1 MNAPT
6 VSIVDD
12 DAAVR
17 DSLGLLCE
25 SAALPVET
33 FDCAEAF
40 LASYRPERTGCLIL
54 DVRMPGMTGPQ
65 LHQELLRRGCQLPV
79 IYLTAH
85 GDIPMTVRA
94 IKAGAADF
102 LTKPVDG
109 ALLVDRVQAALAS
122 DQEIRSRDAA
132 LAGKRARLAALTERE
147 RQIMAFAVA
156 GECSKV
162 IARRL
167 GIGYRTVEVYRS
179 RILLKTGTR
188 SALEL
193 GKLVADCGLSVKP
206 VSRARSGP

>member
-1 MNAPT
+1 MNAPM
-6 VSIVDD
+6 VFIVDD

-17 DSLGLLCE
+17 DSLVLLCE
-25 SAALPVET
+25 SASLPVEA
-33 FDCAEAF
+33 FDCAEPF
-40 LASYRPERTGCLIL
+40 LASYGPERTGCLIL

-65 LHQELLRRGCQLPV
+65 LHEELQRRGCQLPV

-102 LTKPVDG
+102 LTKPVAG
-109 ALLVDRVQAALAS
+109 ALWVDRVQAALAS
-122 DQEIRSRDAA
+122 DQEIRQRAA
-132 LAGKRARLAALTERE
+132 DLAAKRARFAALTERE
-147 RQIMAFAVA
+147 REVMAFALA

-162 IARRL
+162 TAKRL
-167 GIGYRTVEVYRS
+167 GISHRTVETYRS
-179 RILLKTGTR
+179 RILLKTGAR

-206 VSRARSGP
+206 VSRPRSGP